1 MDAEMLSVPLVELAR
16 SLPSHVTYIKV
27 AANDYVDGRF
37 ERRLRRM
44 NTFMNTAS

>member
-1 MDAEMLSVPLVELAR
+1 MLSVPLVELAR
-16 SLPSHVTYIKV
+16 PLPSHVTYIKV